1 MVRNGWT
8 LLFHPCISDQVRK
21 LQDASARARRKDP
34 EGFASNTNVKL
45 FEALS
50 HLILD
55 VIPQDPNRKE
65 YRQGRSLGPRY
76 RHWRRA
82 KFARRFRLFFRFDL
96 RSKII
101 VYAWVNDRG
110 TLRAA
115 GARSDPYDVFSMM
128 LARDDPPDEW
138 DTLVRA
144 SKRSWDERG

>member
-1 MVRNGWT
+1 MLRNGWT
-8 LLFHPCISDQVRK
+8 LLFHPNISGQVRK

-34 EGFASNTNVKL
+34 EGFASNANVKL

-50 HLILD
+50 HLMLD
-55 VIPQDPNRKE
+55 VIPQDPTRKE
-65 YRQGRSLGPRY
+65 YRQGRPLGPRY

-82 KFARRFRLFFRFDL
+82 KFAGRFRLFFRFDL

-115 GARSDPYDVFSMM
+115 GTRSDPYGVFSRM
-128 LARDDPPDEW
+128 LARNDPPDEW
-138 DTLVRA
+138 AALVSA
-144 SKRSWDERG
+144 SKPSRDEPG